1 MGPTQGMNELV
12 DRMGS
17 KRAVLQKMRADL
29 ETIYR
34 RLRSESKISWAISMG
49 RRSLHT

>member
-34 RLRSESKISWAISMG
+34 RLR
-49 RRSLHT
+49 